1 MTSTNEEYNPFEAP
15 KSTELTELR
24 LHDGQ
29 DLLVTKRYIVCREKV
44 ELPKICIKY
53 GETDDMAPRRK
64 VLRTLSFSAVLKI
77 AVTATLGV
85 MGLVGLSNSSS
96 PAVASGVGLYLV
108 MFLLAMGILIW
119 KVAPNGYMAVDTTWY
134 ICGRYKRQI
143 RRSRMIV
150 GSVVFVGF
158 TGLGVWLSWETNSLW
173 PLSLLVCAAGASAG
187 YEPEVPLRLK
197 RQHNDV
203 FLLQGHSKK
212 FHQAWLRHVSD
223 AE

>member
-29 DLLVTKRYIVCREKV
+29 DLLVTERYIVCREKV

-53 GETDDMAPRRK
+53 GETADMAPRRK

-96 PAVASGVGLYLV
+96 AAVASGVGLYLV

-134 ICGRYKRQI
+134 ICGRYQRQI

-158 TGLGVWLSWETNSLW
+158 TGVGVWLSWELNSLW

-197 RQHNDV
+197 RRHNDV